1 LTVITFYP
9 PFCCHLSLST
19 KGKFQKGRGFHF
31 LVSLIIVCI
40 AWQGA
45 AIQKILMKTNDK
57 TYV

>member
-1 LTVITFYP
+1 
-9 PFCCHLSLST
+9 
-19 KGKFQKGRGFHF
+19 

-57 TYV
+57 TYVWSFPCLLLGKASLTFWY